1 MTLRWVREKNVSNRF
16 LHLIFHATVASDT
29 MKTPSDHITV
39 HYPMTSPVRRHTAAV
54 WRRARPSRAMAY
66 MVLLFLT
73 TDRGTRPNEIA
84 RLWLHDLWSSARLTW
99 QATMAAIFGS
109 NWLRRPDERISMIRD
124 ASEHARQ
131 AIVQREPEMMSPFI
145 LAMVGQVPLRRLIE
159 LIRENPAQWNRD
171 RPEISA
177 LPGAPE
183 FLQDID
189 RILEGRA
196 DEVSWAVPASTAQ
209 SSHVQGVTDRNVRS
223 LRPGDAIILDPMPR
237 MMSLS
242 ELLRRA
248 RAIALRCSDDRRLFT
263 VETVEFP
270 EPERFCVAIHRRS

>member
-1 MTLRWVREKNVSNRF
+1 
-16 LHLIFHATVASDT
+16 
-29 MKTPSDHITV
+29 MKTPSNHITV
-39 HYPMTSPVRRHTAAV
+39 HYPMTGRTPRSSSYV

-73 TDRGTRPNEIA
+73 TDRGTRPNDIA

-99 QATMAAIFGS
+99 QATMAAIFGVT
-109 NWLRRPDERISMIRD
+109 WLRRPDERIRMIRD

-131 AIVQREPEMMSPFI
+131 VTVQREQEMMSPFI
-145 LAMVGQVPLRRLIE
+145 LTMIGQVPLRRLIE
-159 LIRENPAQWNRD
+159 LIRENPIQWNRD

-189 RILEGRA
+189 HILEGRA
-196 DEVSWAVPASTAQ
+196 DQVSWAMTPTTRQ
-209 SSHVQGVTDRNVRS
+209 SSVIRGVTDRNVRS

-237 MMSLS
+237 MMSLP
-242 ELLRRA
+242 ELVRRA

>member
-1 MTLRWVREKNVSNRF
+1 
-16 LHLIFHATVASDT
+16 
-29 MKTPSDHITV
+29 
-39 HYPMTSPVRRHTAAV
+39 
-54 WRRARPSRAMAY
+54 MAY
-66 MVLLFLT
+66 MVLLLFT
-73 TDRGTRPNEIA
+73 TDRGTRPNDIA

-99 QATMAAIFGS
+99 QATMAAMFGS
-109 NWLRRPDERISMIRD
+109 SWLRRPDERVSMIRD

-145 LAMVGQVPLRRLIE
+145 LAMIGQVPLRHLIE
-159 LIRENPAQWNRD
+159 LIRENPIQWNRD

-183 FLQDID
+183 FLQNID
-189 RILEGRA
+189 HILEGRA
-196 DEVSWAVPASTAQ
+196 DQVSWAVPAPTGQ
-209 SSHVQGVTDRNVRS
+209 SSHIKGLSDRAIRS
-223 LRPGDAIILDPMPR
+223 LRPGDAIVLNPAPR

-248 RAIALRCSDDRRLFT
+248 RVIALRCSDDRRLFT

-270 EPERFCVAIHRRS
+270 ESDQFCVAIHRRS

>member
-1 MTLRWVREKNVSNRF
+1 
-16 LHLIFHATVASDT
+16 
-29 MKTPSDHITV
+29 MKTPPDHITV
-39 HYPMTSPVRRHTAAV
+39 HYPMTSPVHRHTAAV
-54 WRRARPSRAMAY
+54 WRRVRPSRAMAY
-66 MVLLFLT
+66 MVLLFLINS
-73 TDRGTRPNEIA
+73 RGTRPNEIA

-99 QATMAAIFGS
+99 QATMAAMFGS
-109 NWLRRPDERISMIRD
+109 NWLRRQDERIQMIRD

-131 AIVQREPEMMSPFI
+131 ATVQREQEMMSSFI
-145 LAMVGQVPLRRLIE
+145 LAMIGQVPLRRLIE
-159 LIRENPAQWNRD
+159 LIRENPSQWNRD

-189 RILEGRA
+189 HILEGRT
-196 DEVSWAVPASTAQ
+196 DQVSWAVSASTCQ

-223 LRPGDAIILDPMPR
+223 LRPGDAIILDPTPR

-242 ELLRRA
+242 ELLRRV

-263 VETVEFP
+263 VETIEFP
-270 EPERFCVAIHRRS
+270 ESDQFCVAIHRRS